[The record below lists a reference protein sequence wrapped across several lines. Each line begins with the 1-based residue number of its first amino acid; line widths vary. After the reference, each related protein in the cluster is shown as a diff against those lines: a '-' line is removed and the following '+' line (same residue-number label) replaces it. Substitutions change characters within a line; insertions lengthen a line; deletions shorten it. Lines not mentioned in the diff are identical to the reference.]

1 MSEGIVEGTERH
13 SPYFISIRSV
23 GEQTEI
29 LKKHVNIAS
38 IPDRRRRCGAIC
50 GSLQHLLTW
59 SRSLAPPQDSS
70 GSAVESYRE
79 EFVAF
84 AAGDEAPIAGN
95 RWRRV
100 TRGQRGR
107 PSHVFL
113 GAELN
118 WQGRLLGDPRGV
130 QTPELRPF

>member
-13 SPYFISIRSV
+13 SPYFISICSI

-50 GSLQHLLTW
+50 GPLQNLLTR

-79 EFVAF
+79 ELVAF
-84 AAGDEAPIAGN
+84 EAGDEDHIAGN

-100 TRGQRGR
+100 AKGQR
-107 PSHVFL
+107 
-113 GAELN
+113 
-118 WQGRLLGDPRGV
+118 
-130 QTPELRPF
+130 